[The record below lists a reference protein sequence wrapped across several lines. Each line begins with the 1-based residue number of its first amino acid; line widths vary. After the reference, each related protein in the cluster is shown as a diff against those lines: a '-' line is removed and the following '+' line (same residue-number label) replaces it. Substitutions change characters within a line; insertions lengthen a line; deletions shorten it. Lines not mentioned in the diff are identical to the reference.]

1 MTELVARLSPRR
13 SNATRGYLGVPLAL
27 MALALCAVVALV
39 LVELLDA
46 LELSLTIGLG
56 GGVALLGFVWLAI
69 KRFDTAVVVGL
80 LLMGFVRFQ
89 PAPTD
94 ACFAV
99 IMVVGA
105 VTGRF
110 RVRRVPLLVR
120 WIIGLLLIVNVL
132 SFMDV
137 VEPTEAFQ
145 FFFITAYLLI
155 FSVWFAGYLDSRA
168 KARAVVVTWLI
179 VGVISSVL
187 AVAALYL
194 PIPGRAEILSNV
206 DGGVRAAGFFK
217 DPNVFGP
224 FLVPIAVILMEQLIS
239 PRRPRLLNLRPLTSW
254 LALAA
259 LSLGVLF
266 SYSRAAWGNYAI
278 AVAVALLASAARRR
292 GTRSAMK
299 ALIALL
305 STAGVAAVVLSA
317 TGSIAFLEARARLQT
332 YDTQRFAAQDFGW
345 KLGWT
350 HPVGIGPGQFRFH
363 YPVESHST
371 FIRTFSE
378 QGFLGLALWVAVL
391 LVTLV
396 FALRNVVRG
405 RDTFGIGSAALL
417 GAWCGLIFNSAVVDT
432 LHWRHLWLV
441 AALIWASSL
450 PRRRQHEPPQQP
462 LRVRASPPNG
472 HGPPGEGVA
481 APREVPVL
489 AG

>member
-1 MTELVARLSPRR
+1 MTELAARMLTPA
-13 SNATRGYLGVPLAL
+13 SNWRGRLLLAPAAVL
-27 MALALCAVVALV
+27 ALALCLLAALAT
-39 LVELLDA
+39 VELSDA
-46 LELSLTIGLG
+46 LELSVAIGIA
-56 GGVALLGFVWLAI
+56 GGVALLGFSMLVI
-69 KRFDTAVVVGL
+69 RRFDVAVFIGL

-99 IMVVGA
+99 IMVIA
-105 VTGRF
+105 SLTGRF
-110 RVRRVPLLVR
+110 RLARVPLLVR

-137 VEPTEAFQ
+137 VEPVEAFQ

-155 FSVWFAGYLDSRA
+155 FSVWMAGYLDSRA
-168 KARAVVVTWLI
+168 KARAVVLTWLI
-179 VGVISSVL
+179 VGVISAVL

-224 FLVPIAVILMEQLIS
+224 FLVPIAVIMLEQQIS
-239 PRRPRLLNLRPLTSW
+239 PRLPKLLKLRTVTFWVL
-254 LALAA
+254 LAA

-278 AVAVALLASAARRR
+278 AIAVMLLSSSVRRR
-292 GTRSAMK
+292 GTRGAMK
-299 ALIALL
+299 ALVVLL
-305 STAGVAAVVLSA
+305 ATAGVALVVLSA
-317 TGSIAFLEARARLQT
+317 TGSITFLEQRARLQS
-332 YDTQRFAAQDFGW
+332 YDSKRFAAQDFGW

-378 QGFLGLALWVAVL
+378 QGFLGLTLWVAVL

-396 FALRNVVRG
+396 IALRNVMRG
-405 RDTFGIGSAALL
+405 RDTYGIGSSALL

-441 AALIWASSL
+441 AALIWASAAT
-450 PRRRQHEPPQQP
+450 RG
-462 LRVRASPPNG
+462 RAQSPPHQILAVRDVG
-472 HGPPGEGVA
+472 PDEGPPPDGELAG
-481 APREVPVL
+481 REVPVL
-489 AG
+489 VG